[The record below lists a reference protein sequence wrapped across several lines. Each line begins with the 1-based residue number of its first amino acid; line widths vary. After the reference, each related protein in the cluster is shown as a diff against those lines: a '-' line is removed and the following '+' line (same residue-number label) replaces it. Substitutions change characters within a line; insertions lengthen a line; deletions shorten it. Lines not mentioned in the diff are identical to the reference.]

1 MKTTIYK
8 VYDDEWSEIMGE
20 GQLKEFSVY
29 QAVMNYD
36 YVSDEELEDDIELN
50 VTEDK
55 QAEVREILNNL
66 YNENNKMSDED
77 FAKTLTIEQ
86 AKELLKMRCFDV
98 DEIEVY

>member
-20 GQLKEFSVY
+20 GQLKEFAVY
-29 QAVMNYD
+29 QVVMNYD

-86 AKELLKMRCFDV
+86 AKELLKIRYFDV